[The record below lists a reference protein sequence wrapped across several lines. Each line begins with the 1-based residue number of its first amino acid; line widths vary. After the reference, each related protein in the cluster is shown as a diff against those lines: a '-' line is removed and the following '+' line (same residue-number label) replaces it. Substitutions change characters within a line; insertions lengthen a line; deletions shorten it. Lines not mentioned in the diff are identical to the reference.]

1 MFLQEQ
7 TMLTQEQIGLMRQKL
22 ERLDDCWGNLDEF
35 IYEGRVR
42 TRILFWLIQNFGM
55 GDPVVVLPL
64 DGLIAPEINRLF
76 QQALRA
82 GLVRHDEIAD
92 LQETDIII
100 TDQEG
105 GSHAVVEVSV
115 TADDDDIMRAERRAL
130 IMGLASGAPGHG
142 CSGNGQPARPARY
155 LGQGQ
160 GSNRAAIP

>member
-1 MFLQEQ
+1 
-7 TMLTQEQIGLMRQKL
+7 MLTQEQIGLMRQKL

-35 IYEGRVR
+35 IYERRVR

-55 GDPVVVLPL
+55 GGPVIVLPL

-130 IMGLASGAPGHG
+130 IMGLASGAPAMGVVATANLHDPQDTLAKDKG
-142 CSGNGQPARPARY
+142 VTVLRFP
-155 LGQGQ
+155 
-160 GSNRAAIP
+160 NR